1 MHAWVQRNFR
11 FQQTELMKAS
21 GENALASYKAKN
33 LINKP
38 IFGIS
43 ITWFCHLKLDSN

>member
-1 MHAWVQRNFR
+1 MHGSRGTLDFNKQK
-11 FQQTELMKAS
+11 LMKVS
-21 GENALASYKAKN
+21 GDNALASYKAKN

-43 ITWFCHLKLDSN
+43 ITWYCHLKLDSN